1 MRVNTSG
8 LQQQSEPTLFLD
20 VDGVL
25 NAFDFDPSLATFG
38 DFEDHEVTVDQG
50 NGFRMVLDLCLSRSM
65 GKRLGALS
73 AEIVWVTTWE
83 HQADSIIAP
92 LCGLPPGLGVL
103 SRPTETT
110 RPDGAWKFDEVRR
123 AVGEN
128 MKPFVWIDDDI
139 DIFRSG
145 TESPRQWAANLPV
158 RNQLIAPD
166 PRSGLTHGQLEAVE
180 DFLSSVV

>member
-1 MRVNTSG
+1 
-8 LQQQSEPTLFLD
+8 
-20 VDGVL
+20 
-25 NAFDFDPSLATFG
+25 
-38 DFEDHEVTVDQG
+38 
-50 NGFRMVLDLCLSRSM
+50 
-65 GKRLGALS
+65 
-73 AEIVWVTTWE
+73 
-83 HQADSIIAP
+83 
-92 LCGLPPGLGVL
+92 
-103 SRPTETT
+103 
-110 RPDGAWKFDEVRR
+110 
-123 AVGEN
+123 VGEN